1 MICFSNFRAMGV
13 ILYEICAFHLPF
25 KSIFQITKKPNDL
38 PEEFPQEFN
47 ELINKYDFQL
57 RLII

>member
-1 MICFSNFRAMGV
+1 MGV